1 ESPDHGRNIYQV
13 GERRPI
19 MNKIWLIFQREFLNR
34 VQKKSFLI
42 ATILIPLIFPA
53 IIAVMIMVMLK
64 QEEDSGAQKI
74 QVVDVSG
81 KFSFENSRRYEFVKV
96 STDLE
101 TAKAAFNKSD
111 DFALLYIPQLDLANP
126 QGIALYTKENPS
138 IRRIEEIERSEERR
152 VG

>member
-1 ESPDHGRNIYQV
+1 
-13 GERRPI
+13 

-111 DFALLYIPQLDLANP
+111 DFALRTHRGLR
-126 QGIALYTKENPS
+126 S
-138 IRRIEEIERSEERR
+138 IQRKIQVSEGLKRSKTSLKTEYRISSLSSSISTRPHSRT
-152 VG
+152 